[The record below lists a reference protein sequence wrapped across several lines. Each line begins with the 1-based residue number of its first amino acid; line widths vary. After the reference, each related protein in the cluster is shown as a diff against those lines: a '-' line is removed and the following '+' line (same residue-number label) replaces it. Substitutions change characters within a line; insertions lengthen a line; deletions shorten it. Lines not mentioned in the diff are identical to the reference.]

1 MTALEDKLSGST
13 EARDDGH
20 LIKVLAVLEDG
31 KAFLGRTSAGATA
44 RFSVGQANDLRRGDV
59 VFVSDVGWEKVPD
72 AAWPDISE
80 LAVVRRILDDAIV
93 AEIGASIRVLPG
105 KPAIQ
110 VEVGNT
116 VEFNETDGITRV
128 ISATPI
134 RFRDVGIDD
143 EGLEDFLVGRAEDS
157 GPTFELFGGYHEVR
171 ERAVELIETQLNKRD
186 NLDVI
191 GARPV
196 KGIIFTG
203 LPGTGKTYL
212 ARIIANESKAAF
224 YLVSGPSI
232 VSKWVGDSEDTLR
245 RIFEAAAKE
254 ARAIIFFDEIDS
266 IAERRTGDSH
276 EASKRLVAQLL
287 TLLDGFD
294 QDSGNVVVIA
304 ATNRI
309 EDVDEALLRPGR
321 FDWEIP
327 FGIPTL
333 EDRFEI
339 LSVGARRLNTTGDL
353 PLQEVALLT
362 DGWSAARLSSIWT
375 EAALVAAGDNRKSI
389 SDEDVAVAFE
399 RVSERPT
406 RLSKEDDHN
415 GH

>member
-1 MTALEDKLSGST
+1 MSVTEGDI
-13 EARDDGH
+13 EARNDGH

-31 KAFLGRTSAGATA
+31 EAFLGRTSSGSPA
-44 RFSVGQANDLRRGDV
+44 RFSVGHAIDLRRGDV
-59 VFVSDVGWEKVPD
+59 VFVSDARWEKVPD
-72 AAWPDISE
+72 AVWPEISE
-80 LAVVRRILDDAIV
+80 VAVVRRILDDGIV

-128 ISATPI
+128 ISETPL

-143 EGLEDFLVGRAEDS
+143 EGLEDFLVGRADDS
-157 GPTFELFGGYHEVR
+157 GPTFESFGGYHEVR
-171 ERAVELIETQLNKRD
+171 ERAVELIETQLNKRE
-186 NLDVI
+186 NLEAI

-196 KGIIFTG
+196 KGVIFTG

-212 ARIIANESKAAF
+212 ARIIANESKAKF

-232 VSKWVGDSEDTLR
+232 VSKWVGDSEETLR

-254 ARAIIFFDEIDS
+254 ERAIIFFDEIDS

-294 QDSGNVVVIA
+294 QGSGNVVVIA

-327 FGIPTL
+327 FDTPTL

-339 LSVGARRLNTTGDL
+339 LRVGAQRLKTTGDL
-353 PLQEVALLT
+353 PLQDVALLT

-375 EAALVAAGDNRKSI
+375 EAALRGGR
-389 SDEDVAVAFE
+389 
-399 RVSERPT
+399 
-406 RLSKEDDHN
+406 
-415 GH
+415 